1 MAGRLSS
8 RLDDDG
14 SELSELDISSLSL
27 GESSSSSDDSSRE
40 GIGST
45 EPESADVWDDA
56 LLEEEAMRVGE
67 LEGIVPAKVSASLFW
82 WRVSA
87 WRLVRLSFLDLLG
100 PRDGGWRSRSE

>member
-27 GESSSSSDDSSRE
+27 GESSDDSSRE
-40 GIGST
+40 GMGST

-56 LLEEEAMRVGE
+56 LLDEEAMRVGE

-100 PRDGGWRSRSE
+100 PRGGGWRSRSE